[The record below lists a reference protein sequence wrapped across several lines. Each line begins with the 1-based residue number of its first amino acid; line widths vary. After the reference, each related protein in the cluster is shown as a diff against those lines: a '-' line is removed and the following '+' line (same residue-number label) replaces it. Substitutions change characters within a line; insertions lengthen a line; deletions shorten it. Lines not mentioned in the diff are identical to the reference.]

1 MMTNGATTTEIV
13 HARKV
18 ETQLRSEART
28 SSFSR
33 LAFSRFG
40 KKAAL
45 AATLFAAFA
54 TSAGAQQLDP
64 PIDARV
70 DANEAGADSQKRVE
84 EIATATDSLIAN
96 FRLTNKKIESLQIF
110 NRQLRQVIDSQ
121 NEELDS
127 LQRQID
133 GVEEVGR
140 AVTPL
145 MLKMIEALD
154 QFVKFDIPFLQ
165 QERIDRVNG
174 LRVLMRRSDVAEPER
189 YRRILEAYQIEND
202 YGRTIDS
209 HPGTIDK
216 AGAKV
221 PVDFLRIGRIGLVY
235 KTRDA
240 QEYGVWNHG
249 EGSWEVLDT
258 SDYANWIDE
267 GLRVAKKQ
275 SAPQLI
281 RIPLPQALDGGQS

>member
-1 MMTNGATTTEIV
+1 MTTFRATASGIAVTNKLANQTATRVASIV
-13 HARKV
+13 AI
-18 ETQLRSEART
+18 AM
-28 SSFSR
+28 
-33 LAFSRFG
+33 AMI
-40 KKAAL
+40 
-45 AATLFAAFA
+45 FAVNA
-54 TSAGAQQLDP
+54 SAQQLDP
-64 PIDARV
+64 PIDAQV
-70 DANEAGADSQKRVE
+70 DANAAGAESQQRVE
-84 EIATATDSLIAN
+84 AIADATDSLVAEY
-96 FRLTNKKIESLQIF
+96 RLTNKKIESLQIF

-154 QFVKFDIPFLQ
+154 QFVKFDVPFLAE
-165 QERIDRVNG
+165 ERQKRVDS

-202 YGRTIDS
+202 YGRTIDA
-209 HPGTIDK
+209 HAGTIEKDSVE
-216 AGAKV
+216 V
-221 PVDFLRIGRIGLVY
+221 PVDFLRIGRIGLLY

-240 QEYGVWNHG
+240 EEYGAWDQAARA
-249 EGSWEVLDT
+249 WTTLDK
-258 SDYANWIDE
+258 SEYSNAIDE

-275 SAPQLI
+275 AAPQLI
-281 RIPLPQALDGGQS
+281 RIPLPQPQQGENS